1 MVRMVMVRMMMGFIF
16 KILFE
21 LSCRQF
27 REARGAVM
35 VVEVIVIIIINH
47 QCCAFHVT
55 SDHLVI

>member
-1 MVRMVMVRMMMGFIF
+1 MARKVMVRMVMVRMMMGFIF

-47 QCCAFHVT
+47 
-55 SDHLVI
+55 